1 MGVPWLVANDLLT
14 TLRMPTPARNT
25 SVPCISGNRL
35 WIPELLL
42 RFTITTVKL
51 GELVGLHRDDLQQRR
66 RHHHSAAMATGTE
79 KSGVKGFLVGLTKMT
94 LVTVVCGC
102 FLCADWFVLDSFLS
116 PEGVRYRLLEAH
128 RPSFGVRLLEG
139 LLAQLGTYDL
149 CGAPV

>member
-25 SVPCISGNRL
+25 SVPCFSGNRL

-42 RFTITTVKL
+42 RFTVTTVKL

-79 KSGVKGFLVGLTKMT
+79 KSGGKGFSSRPDEDDARDGGLRMFSLRRLV
-94 LVTVVCGC
+94 
-102 FLCADWFVLDSFLS
+102 
-116 PEGVRYRLLEAH
+116 
-128 RPSFGVRLLEG
+128 RPR
-139 LLAQLGTYDL
+139 
-149 CGAPV
+149 

>member
-1 MGVPWLVANDLLT
+1 LWGFTVTIFNSVGVTITLPPWLPA
-14 TLRMPTPARNT
+14 LR
-25 SVPCISGNRL
+25 NR
-35 WIPELLL
+35 
-42 RFTITTVKL
+42 
-51 GELVGLHRDDLQQRR
+51 
-66 RHHHSAAMATGTE
+66 
-79 KSGVKGFLVGLTKMT
+79 GVKGFLVGLTKMT